1 MLVQSH
7 GVDVKDRCSSALAA
21 CWHQVLVQQIHQHM
35 RRFQDEDG
43 TPPFFL
49 HCIPGQKTTEAIGK
63 CCVIPR
69 LQILYKPFGIGG
81 VQAHGAFELFV
92 AKEVID
98 YGVKNRFVVIDNRQ
112 IRSFT
117 GGNASLGGR
126 GELSR

>member
-1 MLVQSH
+1 MAH
-7 GVDVKDRCSSALAA
+7 
-21 CWHQVLVQQIHQHM
+21 
-35 RRFQDEDG
+35 
-43 TPPFFL
+43 PPLFFL

-81 VQAHGAFELFV
+81 VQPHGAFELFV

-112 IRSFT
+112 ICSFT